1 MEEND
6 AHKAAKDDTLSICG
20 ETMHFF
26 PELRDWI
33 LTTLHAEHSIVA
45 FKDKA
50 PTHHFLVSVMKLVQS
65 LVLFG
70 YYTNT
75 KDIIQ
80 LMKAIFDILDGRTD
94 RHLEKHEDADDLE
107 HWRKFG
113 RFHNSAA
120 NKVVF
125 EIKHEGLVVV
135 ELLFNFKISELLNQF
150 LLDFK
155 NLLPHVE
162 TYKAKREFSRFS
174 RTDHL
179 PHMRVFFLS

>member
-75 KDIIQ
+75 LKTANEYQRLEQNRSEVQ
-80 LMKAIFDILDGRTD
+80 LIF
-94 RHLEKHEDADDLE
+94 
-107 HWRKFG
+107 
-113 RFHNSAA
+113 AA
-120 NKVVF
+120 
-125 EIKHEGLVVV
+125 LYVVV
-135 ELLFNFKISELLNQF
+135 S
-150 LLDFK
+150 
-155 NLLPHVE
+155 
-162 TYKAKREFSRFS
+162 
-174 RTDHL
+174 
-179 PHMRVFFLS
+179 